1 MKTRTALASL
11 VAFFAGLAV
20 CLAAEPH
27 IGMWKLNEA
36 MSKFTPDATKN
47 TSVVYSIVGSGDN
60 IKIVVDGKDKD
71 GKAIHSEWTGKFDG
85 KDYPVTGSAVEDTRA
100 YTKIDDRTLD
110 FTSKKGGKAS
120 VTGRVV
126 ISADGKT
133 RTVTTTATDPSG
145 KKVQN
150 TAAYDK
156 Q

>member
-11 VAFFAGLAV
+11 VAFFAGLAM

-36 MSKFTPDATKN
+36 MSKFSPGATKN
-47 TSVVYSIVGSGDN
+47 TTVVYEIVGSGDN
-60 IKIVVDGKDKD
+60 VKIVVDGTDKD
-71 GKAIHSEWTGKFDG
+71 GKPIHSEWTGKFDG
-85 KDYPVTGSAVEDTRA
+85 KDYPVTGSAVEDARA
-100 YTKIDDRTLD
+100 YTKIDDRTVD
-110 FTSKKGGKAS
+110 FASKKGGK
-120 VTGRVV
+120 VNLTGRVV
-126 ISADGKT
+126 VSADGKT
-133 RTVTTTATDPSG
+133 RTVTATATDSSG

>member
-11 VAFFAGLAV
+11 VAFFAGLAL

-36 MSKFTPDATKN
+36 MSKFTPGATKN
-47 TSVVYSIVGSGDN
+47 TTVVYEIVGSGDN
-60 IKIVVDGKDKD
+60 VKIIVDGTDKD
-71 GKAIHSEWTGKFDG
+71 GKPIHSEWTGKFDG
-85 KDYPVTGSAVEDTRA
+85 KDYPVTGSAIEDTRA

-126 ISADGKT
+126 IAPDGKR

-145 KKVQN
+145 KTMQS
-150 TAAYDK
+150 TAVYDK